1 MNSLDVLENKIS
13 SIQEY
18 LTILKEYEG
27 RSVKEISEDVT
38 LRGAI
43 ERYLYLAVQAT
54 IDLAEAFIA
63 YQNFR
68 KPTRYSET
76 FEILKEKKVIKADLV
91 RRLVKMVGFRN
102 IISHDY
108 ARVDL
113 HIMVDIL
120 ENQLKDIVEFVR
132 IIKEKLKEE

>member
-132 IIKEKLKEE
+132 FRNLL